1 MSYTDEFDKTSTK
14 LVHQMLTI
22 QSCQNAVA
30 PICKER
36 QDERFQESSDITS
49 SSSSSSEQLLFSGIN
64 IYANKE
70 AGWEAG

>member
-1 MSYTDEFDKTSTK
+1 MSYRDEFDKTSTK

-30 PICKER
+30 PVCKER

-49 SSSSSSEQLLFSGIN
+49 SSSSEQLFFSGIN